1 MCEFIVNFISTETAN
16 EKRWALPSY
25 IETLEAF
32 GKYFSGLMHK
42 KSYLC
47 IYMHQE
53 ISLLEVGKI
62 WNPSILRQIGNILN
76 VYFK

>member
-1 MCEFIVNFISTETAN
+1 MKNDGPCLRTLKHWKYLENISVH
-16 EKRWALPSY
+16 K
-25 IETLEAF
+25 
-32 GKYFSGLMHK
+32 KHK